1 MSLNLKTV
9 SISLV
14 IVLIA
19 LFVLFYTLENIIR
32 LMGKSGTLPMII
44 LLFVMVAGA
53 LALVLNITVDMLS

>member
-1 MSLNLKTV
+1 MTLNLKTV
-9 SISLV
+9 SVSLV

-44 LLFVMVAGA
+44 LLLVMVAGA
-53 LALVLNITVDMLS
+53 LALVINITVDMLS